1 MRLYLASLIERMRQS
16 GGLLADR
23 SGITLIESLIACLV
37 VGIAAV
43 GLATMFARGQASISG
58 EGDNRVAVYLA
69 QQKIEMARAMC
80 QARIADSGCV
90 NFLTAATGTPDLF
103 SKDMAAVVSN
113 PFYTRTTVLDCVSVD
128 DYSSV
133 VDCTTT

>member
-1 MRLYLASLIERMRQS
+1 MADNAGVPQHLASLVGRARKF
-16 GGLLADR
+16 GRLLDDR

-69 QQKIEMARAMC
+69 QQKVEMARAMC
-80 QARIADSGCV
+80 QGRVSRDSGGV
-90 NFLTAATGTPDLF
+90 V
-103 SKDMAAVVSN
+103 KD
-113 PFYTRTTVLDCVSVD
+113 TDCNGF
-128 DYSSV
+128 
-133 VDCTTT
+133 